1 DCEERQA
8 DRLGDDQD
16 GDGVQRSALETAEEV
31 SDSPRRRGRQGKRR
45 REQLLHRPGG
55 RDRVELVCVVE
66 HRRLGGF
73 GRAQVVMNSDR
84 VQELGPNFSLER
96 WGSDLDQPQAKVN
109 VAEKAAL
116 LRLPKTWGRA
126 QLAGAAEIVQ

>member
-1 DCEERQA
+1 MPTGIRRTPRQSRDVLQA
-8 DRLGDDQD
+8 ASQASALVHGPGGRDRVELVCVVEDGRLGGLGRAQVVMHSDR
-16 GDGVQRSALETAEEV
+16 VQELGPNV
-31 SDSPRRRGRQGKRR
+31 SFERR

-96 WGSDLDQPQAKVN
+96 WGPVLDQP
-109 VAEKAAL
+109 
-116 LRLPKTWGRA
+116 
-126 QLAGAAEIVQ
+126 